1 MERIIHEFHFSGKDI
16 SKETKQLVMDKAR
29 QEGLFED
36 AEGIILLDIFF
47 ESLDTVLQHDTDTD
61 FTIDVKDEQKE
72 RCGVSPLLK
81 VYDCED
87 LKDFL

>member
-1 MERIIHEFHFSGKDI
+1 MERIIHEFYFSGKDI

-61 FTIDVKDEQKE
+61 FTIE
-72 RCGVSPLLK
+72 R
-81 VYDCED
+81 
-87 LKDFL
+87 